1 MNPIK
6 VYAMLLFSTLAT
18 SFFSQYEMKEE
29 FELMELGAGN
39 FYGHF
44 DTEGEVRSMVNA
56 VLKHNRFPK
65 SELLFNK
72 GRKLFHSSCLVN
84 PRDDQFAYFIQAVRV
99 QEGYDLYFLYCLNE
113 LTHFFDYSEGSD
125 LYRLKYSPETDG
137 QKTFTNLP
145 GELIL
150 KPKGR

>member
-1 MNPIK
+1 
-6 VYAMLLFSTLAT
+6 
-18 SFFSQYEMKEE
+18 
-29 FELMELGAGN
+29 
-39 FYGHF
+39 
-44 DTEGEVRSMVNA
+44 
-56 VLKHNRFPK
+56 
-65 SELLFNK
+65 
-72 GRKLFHSSCLVN
+72 
-84 PRDDQFAYFIQAVRV
+84 V